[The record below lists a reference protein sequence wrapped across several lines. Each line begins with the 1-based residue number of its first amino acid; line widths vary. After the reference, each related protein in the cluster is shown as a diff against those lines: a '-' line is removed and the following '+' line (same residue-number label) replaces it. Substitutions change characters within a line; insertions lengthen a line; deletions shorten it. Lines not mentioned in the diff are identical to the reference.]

1 MMTRDD
7 LIILIIKIKN
17 NEGSSF
23 DIEKNIECLLNT
35 FLDPN
40 ALDYIFYDDL
50 EVEIIA
56 DRIMAY
62 KPVIL

>member
-17 NEGSSF
+17 NEGGSF
-23 DIEKNIECLLNT
+23 DIEKNIDCLLNT